1 MQWLTML
8 CLKDIKEQCNLTAL
22 PDTRSRGLSRFLLV
36 MYEAVNFASA
46 LLQEKMNLG
55 STSLFTNLYVSGIDT
70 GYGQRKREPIF
81 GEKNMILSKKLRNL

>member
-1 MQWLTML
+1 
-8 CLKDIKEQCNLTAL
+8 
-22 PDTRSRGLSRFLLV
+22 

-81 GEKNMILSKKLRNL
+81 WEKNMILSKKLRNL

>member
-1 MQWLTML
+1 ML

-22 PDTRSRGLSRFLLV
+22 PDTRSRGFPAFLFV